1 MGSVAQTDPVL
12 WAGENDMAK
21 YIIKRILAAVPMVI
35 IITVI
40 CFALINLAPYDAID
54 AMTTPNMS
62 AKTVALIKAKYGYDQ
77 PVYIQYIRW
86 VNGML
91 CGNFGYSIVTKQS
104 IATDLSVRI
113 PNTIKLILP
122 AYLLSYAL
130 AIVLGLLA
138 GSHKNRWEDKL
149 IDGLSSVGIALP
161 TFWVSMLLIYFLG
174 YKLNALPIV
183 GMHTIGKEG
192 NPGDFLVHFIMPFIA
207 LFLDFLSDAVR
218 YVRSSTITQY
228 TEDYVMVQQAFGA
241 SKAEIMFKYV
251 CKNVLLPII
260 TKFGMALPKLV
271 TGAIITETIF
281 GWPGVGPYFVKAIQG
296 MDYPIVMVI
305 LVLSSTLVILGNLLS
320 DILYCLTD
328 PRIKDLG

>member
-1 MGSVAQTDPVL
+1 
-12 WAGENDMAK
+12 MAK
-21 YIIKRILAAVPMVI
+21 YIIKRILAAIPMVI
-35 IITVI
+35 VITII
-40 CFALINLAPYDAID
+40 CFTLMNLAPYDAID
-54 AMTTPNMS
+54 AMTTPNMPPE
-62 AKTVALIKAKYGYDQ
+62 TIALIKAKYGYDQ

-86 VNGML
+86 VDGMVN
-91 CGNFGYSIVTKQS
+91 GNFGYSIVTHQS
-104 IATDLSVRI
+104 IAADLAVRI

-122 AYLLSYAL
+122 AYLLAYVM

-138 GSHKNRWEDKL
+138 GSHKNKWIDKL
-149 IDGLSSVGIALP
+149 IDGLSAVGIALP
-161 TFWVSMLLIYFLG
+161 TFWVAMLLIYFLG
-174 YKLNALPIV
+174 YRLNILPIV
-183 GMHTIGKEG
+183 GMHTIGKEDSLV
-192 NPGDFLVHFIMPFIA
+192 DFLQHYIMPFVV
-207 LFLDFLSDAVR
+207 LFLSFLPDAVR

-228 TEDYVMVQQAFGA
+228 SEDYVMVQQAFGA
-241 SKAEIMFKYV
+241 SKTEIMFKHI

-260 TKFGMALPKLV
+260 TKLGMALPMLV

>member
-1 MGSVAQTDPVL
+1 
-12 WAGENDMAK
+12 MAK
-21 YIIKRILAAVPMVI
+21 YIIKRILTAIPMVL
-35 IITVI
+35 IITI
-40 CFALINLAPYDAID
+40 LCFGLINLAPYDAID
-54 AMTTPNMS
+54 AMTTPNMPPE
-62 AKTVALIKAKYGYDQ
+62 TVELIKVKYGYDQ
-77 PVYIQYIRW
+77 PVYVQYIRW
-86 VNGML
+86 LDGLLN
-91 CGNFGYSIVTKQS
+91 GNFGYSIVTHQS
-104 IATDLSVRI
+104 ISADLAVRI

-122 AYLLSYAL
+122 AYLFAYLM

-138 GSHKNRWEDKL
+138 GSHKNKWVDKL
-149 IDGLSSVGIALP
+149 IDGLSAVGIALP
-161 TFWVSMLLIYFLG
+161 SFWVAMLLIYILG
-174 YKLNALPIV
+174 YRLNLLPIV

-192 NPGDFLVHFIMPFIA
+192 SFIDFLQHYIMPFLV
-207 LFLDFLSDAVR
+207 LFLSFLPDGVR

-228 TEDYVMVQQAFGA
+228 SEDYVMVQQAFGA
-241 SKAEIMFKYV
+241 SKTEIMFKHV

-260 TKFGMALPKLV
+260 TKLGMALPMLV

-296 MDYPIVMVI
+296 MDYPIVMTI

>member
-1 MGSVAQTDPVL
+1 
-12 WAGENDMAK
+12 MAK
-21 YIIKRILAAVPMVI
+21 YIIKRTLAAIPMVL

-40 CFALINLAPYDAID
+40 CFTLMNLAPYDAID
-54 AMTTPNMS
+54 AMTSPKMPPE
-62 AKTVALIKAKYGYDQ
+62 TVALIKAKYGYDQ
-77 PVYIQYIRW
+77 PVYIQYLRW
-86 VNGML
+86 VDGML
-91 CGNFGYSIVTKQS
+91 NGNFGYSIVTHQS
-104 IATDLSVRI
+104 ISTDLAVRL

-138 GSHKNRWEDKL
+138 GSHKNRWVDKL
-149 IDGLSSVGIALP
+149 IDGLSAVGIALP
-161 TFWVSMLLIYFLG
+161 TFWVAMLLIYFLG
-174 YKLNALPIV
+174 YLLKLLPIV

-192 NPGDFLVHFIMPFIA
+192 SVGDFFKHFIMPFSA
-207 LFLDFLSDAVR
+207 LFLSFLPDAVR

-228 TEDYVMVQQAFGA
+228 SEDYVLVQQAFGA
-241 SKAEIMFKYV
+241 SKAEIMFKHV

-260 TKFGMALPKLV
+260 TKLGMALPMLV

-305 LVLSSTLVILGNLLS
+305 LVLSSVLVILGNLLS

>member
-1 MGSVAQTDPVL
+1 
-12 WAGENDMAK
+12 MAK
-21 YIIKRILAAVPMVI
+21 YIIKRILAAIPMVL
-35 IITVI
+35 IITI
-40 CFALINLAPYDAID
+40 LCFGLMNLAPYDAID
-54 AMTTPNMS
+54 AMTTPNMPQE
-62 AKTVALIKAKYGYDQ
+62 TVELIKAKYGYDQ
-77 PVYIQYIRW
+77 PVYVQYIRW
-86 VNGML
+86 LDGLLN
-91 CGNFGYSIVTKQS
+91 GNFGYSIVTHQS
-104 IATDLSVRI
+104 ISTDLAVRI

-122 AYLLSYAL
+122 AYLFAYFM

-138 GSHKNRWEDKL
+138 GSHKNKWIDKL
-149 IDGLSSVGIALP
+149 IDGLSAVGIALP
-161 TFWVSMLLIYFLG
+161 SFWVAMLLIYFLG
-174 YKLNALPIV
+174 YRLNVLPIV
-183 GMHTIGKEG
+183 GMHTIGKESSII
-192 NPGDFLVHFIMPFIA
+192 DFLQHYIMPFTV
-207 LFLDFLSDAVR
+207 LFFSFLPDGVR

-228 TEDYVMVQQAFGA
+228 SEDYVMVQQAFGA
-241 SKAEIMFKYV
+241 SKAEIMFKHV

-260 TKFGMALPKLV
+260 TKLGMALPMLV

>member
-1 MGSVAQTDPVL
+1 
-12 WAGENDMAK
+12 MAK
-21 YIIKRILAAVPMVI
+21 YIIKRILAAIPMVL
-35 IITVI
+35 IITI
-40 CFALINLAPYDAID
+40 LCFGLINLAPYDAID
-54 AMTTPNMS
+54 AMTTPNMPPE
-62 AKTVALIKAKYGYDQ
+62 TVELIKVKYGYDQ
-77 PVYIQYIRW
+77 PVYVQYIRW
-86 VNGML
+86 LDGLLN
-91 CGNFGYSIVTKQS
+91 GNFGYSIVTHQS
-104 IATDLSVRI
+104 ISADLAVRI

-122 AYLLSYAL
+122 AYLFAYLM

-138 GSHKNRWEDKL
+138 GSHKNKWVDKL
-149 IDGLSSVGIALP
+149 IDGLSAVGIALP
-161 TFWVSMLLIYFLG
+161 SFWVAMLLIYILG
-174 YKLNALPIV
+174 YRLNLLPIV

-192 NPGDFLVHFIMPFIA
+192 SFIDFLQHYIMPFLV
-207 LFLDFLSDAVR
+207 LFLSFLPDGVR

-228 TEDYVMVQQAFGA
+228 SEDYVMVQQAFGA
-241 SKAEIMFKYV
+241 SKMEIMFKHV

-260 TKFGMALPKLV
+260 TKLGMALPMLV

-296 MDYPIVMVI
+296 MDYPIVMTI

>member
-1 MGSVAQTDPVL
+1 
-12 WAGENDMAK
+12 MAK
-21 YIIKRILAAVPMVI
+21 YITKRILAAIPMVL
-35 IITVI
+35 IITII
-40 CFALINLAPYDAID
+40 CFALMNLAPYDAID

-62 AKTVALIKAKYGYDQ
+62 PETIALIKSKYGYDQ

-86 VNGML
+86 LDGML
-91 CGNFGYSIVTKQS
+91 NGNFGYSIVTHQS
-104 IATDLSVRI
+104 ISADLAVRI
-113 PNTIKLILP
+113 PNTIRLILP
-122 AYLLSYAL
+122 AYLLAYVM

-138 GSHKNRWEDKL
+138 GSHKNKWIDKL
-149 IDGLSSVGIALP
+149 IDGFSAVGIALP
-161 TFWVSMLLIYFLG
+161 TFWVAMLFIYFLG
-174 YKLNALPIV
+174 YQLNILPIV
-183 GMHTIGKEG
+183 GMHTIGKEDSLI
-192 NPGDFLVHFIMPFIA
+192 DFLQHYIMPFTV
-207 LFLDFLSDAVR
+207 LFLSFLPDAVR

-228 TEDYVMVQQAFGA
+228 SEDYVMVQRAFGA
-241 SKAEIMFKYV
+241 SNTEIMFRHI

-260 TKFGMALPKLV
+260 TKLGMALPMLV

>member
-1 MGSVAQTDPVL
+1 
-12 WAGENDMAK
+12 MAK
-21 YIIKRILAAVPMVI
+21 YIIKRTLAAIPMVL

-40 CFALINLAPYDAID
+40 CFTLMNLAPYDAID
-54 AMTTPNMS
+54 AMTSPKMPPE
-62 AKTVALIKAKYGYDQ
+62 TVALIKAKYGYDQ
-77 PVYIQYIRW
+77 PVYIQYLRW
-86 VNGML
+86 VDGML
-91 CGNFGYSIVTKQS
+91 NGNFGYSIVTHQS
-104 IATDLSVRI
+104 ISTDLAVRL

-122 AYLLSYAL
+122 AYLLSYVL

-138 GSHKNRWEDKL
+138 GSHKNRWVDKL
-149 IDGLSSVGIALP
+149 IDGLSAVGIALP
-161 TFWVSMLLIYFLG
+161 TFWVAMLLIYFLG
-174 YKLNALPIV
+174 YRLKLLPIV

-192 NPGDFLVHFIMPFIA
+192 SVGDFFKHFIMPFSA
-207 LFLDFLSDAVR
+207 LFLSFLPDAVR

-228 TEDYVMVQQAFGA
+228 SEDYVLVQQAFGA
-241 SKAEIMFKYV
+241 SKAEIMFKHV

-260 TKFGMALPKLV
+260 TKLGMALPMLV

-305 LVLSSTLVILGNLLS
+305 LVLSSILVILGNLLS

>member
-1 MGSVAQTDPVL
+1 
-12 WAGENDMAK
+12 MAK
-21 YIIKRILAAVPMVI
+21 YIIKRTLAAIPMVL

-40 CFALINLAPYDAID
+40 CFTLMNLAPYDAID
-54 AMTTPNMS
+54 AMTSPKMPPE
-62 AKTVALIKAKYGYDQ
+62 TVALIKAKYGYDQ
-77 PVYIQYIRW
+77 PVYIQYLRW
-86 VNGML
+86 VDGML
-91 CGNFGYSIVTKQS
+91 NGNFGYSIVTHQS
-104 IATDLSVRI
+104 ISTDLAVRL

-138 GSHKNRWEDKL
+138 GSHKNRWVDKL
-149 IDGLSSVGIALP
+149 IDGLSAVGIALP
-161 TFWVSMLLIYFLG
+161 TFWVAMLLIYFLG
-174 YKLNALPIV
+174 YRLKLLPIV

-192 NPGDFLVHFIMPFIA
+192 SVGDFFKHFIMPFSA
-207 LFLDFLSDAVR
+207 LFLSFLPDAVR

-228 TEDYVMVQQAFGA
+228 SEDYVLVQQAFGA
-241 SKAEIMFKYV
+241 SKAEIMFKHV

-260 TKFGMALPKLV
+260 TKLGMALPMLV

-305 LVLSSTLVILGNLLS
+305 LVLSSILVILGNLLS